1 MYLELLIHEII
12 HISAYLILVYGL
24 IQLLKLKDVTYKDI
38 LVGLAVTVGMD
49 VDHFFDFFLYK
60 GRIAL
65 NIKEF
70 IDLNYFVLLGK
81 TYLPLHAW
89 EWVVLVLTVYILLKR
104 KHKALLFIALGL
116 IVHLLVDT
124 LSYGFDWQVYFIT
137 FRFLNN
143 FDQAI
148 FLITP
153 GWYY

>member
-153 GWYY
+153 G

>member
-12 HISAYLILVYGL
+12 HIAAYLILVYGL

-153 GWYY
+153 G